1 MAGTLNEQAMAI
13 LQKNDRGGFTIPTA
27 RLYPFQWN
35 WDSAFISLGIATYDR
50 ARAWKELLMLSEA
63 QADDGM
69 IPHIIFRNDDDDYF
83 PGPSIWQAQSA
94 GISASGIS
102 QPPVLASVVR
112 QLLSSGGAS
121 ELQIADS
128 LFEPMM
134 RWQRWFYQYRRPE
147 GCPAICTVHPW
158 ETGRDNSPDW
168 DIGMRAMSVDP
179 DLPAYQRKDIEHAD
193 PSQRPSHEEYDKY
206 ITMVKF
212 GRDHGW
218 DQSVIINE
226 GPFVMADPGLHFIW
240 LRACR
245 DLRVLAEQLGKTE
258 KLEEIDSWIDA
269 GERGADYFWND
280 ALNAYCVRDVRS
292 GVFSQGFS
300 NASALVFYAD
310 IGSAEQRQ
318 HTLDHIRRIAKQ
330 TKFGQPSWDPDASRF
345 ESQRYWCGPLWCQM
359 NYMISKGLAEQGAPD
374 LAEKMRLDLRHVIEL
389 SGFYECFDP
398 MSGAGCI
405 GQDFSWTA
413 ALWLAWAGYDAPA
426 MQAA

>member
-147 GCPAICTVHPW
+147 GCPAICTVHPC

-168 DIGMRAMSVDP
+168 I
-179 DLPAYQRKDIEHAD
+179 
-193 PSQRPSHEEYDKY
+193 
-206 ITMVKF
+206 
-212 GRDHGW
+212 
-218 DQSVIINE
+218 
-226 GPFVMADPGLHFIW
+226 
-240 LRACR
+240 
-245 DLRVLAEQLGKTE
+245 LA
-258 KLEEIDSWIDA
+258 
-269 GERGADYFWND
+269 
-280 ALNAYCVRDVRS
+280 
-292 GVFSQGFS
+292 
-300 NASALVFYAD
+300 
-310 IGSAEQRQ
+310 
-318 HTLDHIRRIAKQ
+318 
-330 TKFGQPSWDPDASRF
+330 
-345 ESQRYWCGPLWCQM
+345 
-359 NYMISKGLAEQGAPD
+359 
-374 LAEKMRLDLRHVIEL
+374 
-389 SGFYECFDP
+389 
-398 MSGAGCI
+398 
-405 GQDFSWTA
+405 
-413 ALWLAWAGYDAPA
+413 
-426 MQAA
+426 